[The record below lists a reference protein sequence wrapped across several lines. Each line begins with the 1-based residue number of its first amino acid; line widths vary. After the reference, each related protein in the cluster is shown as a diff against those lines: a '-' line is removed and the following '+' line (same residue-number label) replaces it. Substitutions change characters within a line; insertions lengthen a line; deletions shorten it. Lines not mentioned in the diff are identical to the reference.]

1 MGNLTHVTINFDTSH
16 LIFPTLIGCIL
27 GLLGLAIAIRDRRAI
42 AASGAHWRD
51 ILGRMDKPR
60 FFGTLAL
67 TIAYFSA
74 MVPVGD
80 IWPNTGMGFLLCSIP
95 LVAGSGLLF
104 MRERSLRKAVPL
116 MIVAVAAPVLVWW
129 LFTDLFFLTLP

>member
-1 MGNLTHVTINFDTSH
+1 MGSLTHITIDFETSH
-16 LIFPTLIGCIL
+16 LVFPTLIGCVLLFL
-27 GLLGLAIAIRDRRAI
+27 GAAIAFRERRALLGAGEYWREVIA
-42 AASGAHWRD
+42 ST
-51 ILGRMDKPR
+51 DKLR

-67 TIAYFSA
+67 TVIYFSA

-95 LVAGSGLLF
+95 FVALIGLLF
-104 MRERSLRKAVPL
+104 MHNRSTRRFVPVA
-116 MIVAVAAPVLVWW
+116 IVALVAPTLVWW

>member
-1 MGNLTHVTINFDTSH
+1 MGNLTHVTIDFDSSH
-16 LIFPTLIGCIL
+16 LIFPALTGCIL
-27 GLLGLAIAIRDRRAI
+27 GLLGLAILIRDRRAI
-42 AASGAHWRD
+42 LASGAHWRR
-51 ILGRMDKPR
+51 ILGETDKMR

-67 TIAYFSA
+67 TVLYFSA

-95 LVAGSGLLF
+95 LVALSGLLF
-104 MRERSLRKAVPL
+104 MRDRTLRKTVPL
-116 MIVAVAAPVLVWW
+116 MIVAVAAPLLVWW